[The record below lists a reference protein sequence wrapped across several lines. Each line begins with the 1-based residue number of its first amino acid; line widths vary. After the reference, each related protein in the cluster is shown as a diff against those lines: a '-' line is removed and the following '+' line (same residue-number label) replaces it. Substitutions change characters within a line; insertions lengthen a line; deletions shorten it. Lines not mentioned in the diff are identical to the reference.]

1 MDRHKITYISTR
13 QHGSGYGYQIHG
25 YAIFQ
30 KTSIQGYGYNILIKI
45 KNILQAKASH
55 PYVKASNSMVGPTHV
70 GN

>member
-1 MDRHKITYISTR
+1 MDTGTGMGIRYDTYRIR
-13 QHGSGYGYQIHG
+13 I

-30 KTSIQGYGYNILIKI
+30 KTSIRGYGYNILIKI

-55 PYVKASNSMVGPTHV
+55 PHVKVSNSTVGPTHV